1 MFGRNSNALK
11 AMIEIQKIKDN
22 GGKANISL
30 SQVVCLIC
38 NSPDAKRNLN
48 AEEYAIYNR
57 IFSDYRRQSKCKT
70 IDYQGYIDMCTII
83 IDSFEKHF
91 PYLLIDGEHSK
102 NLELRDQIKI
112 RKLFNDGIKFKEAL
126 FKYENEY
133 DSIPRFVDYDPIEQ
147 PKAKR
152 IYTIMGEYVST
163 IVSQVLKTKADT
175 SLLGKLLGAL
185 DAIYLLTFNQISA
198 INQNEEAAITM
209 YTMIDLGIYGCS
221 DAQINSIMEIRKEIA
236 ASYLINR
243 ASKPINE
250 SIDWITSKVSSSLSL
265 NRDSENALAQILARY
280 YLKLTLY

>member
-91 PYLLIDGEHSK
+91 PYLLID
-102 NLELRDQIKI
+102 
-112 RKLFNDGIKFKEAL
+112 
-126 FKYENEY
+126 
-133 DSIPRFVDYDPIEQ
+133 
-147 PKAKR
+147 
-152 IYTIMGEYVST
+152 
-163 IVSQVLKTKADT
+163 
-175 SLLGKLLGAL
+175 
-185 DAIYLLTFNQISA
+185 
-198 INQNEEAAITM
+198 
-209 YTMIDLGIYGCS
+209 
-221 DAQINSIMEIRKEIA
+221 
-236 ASYLINR
+236 
-243 ASKPINE
+243 
-250 SIDWITSKVSSSLSL
+250 
-265 NRDSENALAQILARY
+265 
-280 YLKLTLY
+280 